1 MKYHGALAQGNE
13 KARRFEKSDLALVLP
28 ANWAKFPRSM
38 DSLLSCWRMATKRS
52 EAGDA
57 LTELA
62 LKIFRVNG
70 RFLAAADAMTEGSG
84 LTAARWQV
92 LGAVL
97 STPLS
102 VADVGR
108 AMGLTRQSVQRLAD
122 VLVDEGM
129 CAYHENPAHR
139 RAKLLAPT
147 AKGRQ
152 AMEDLRPIQAEWT
165 SRVGDAVGA
174 PALRDAAAAV
184 DAILAALDASAR

>member
-1 MKYHGALAQGNE
+1 
-13 KARRFEKSDLALVLP
+13 
-28 ANWAKFPRSM
+28 
-38 DSLLSCWRMATKRS
+38 MAIERS

-57 LTELA
+57 LTDLA
-62 LKIFRVNG
+62 LRIFRVSG
-70 RFLAAADAMTEGSG
+70 RLLAAADEMTEGSG

-97 STPLS
+97 AGPLS

-122 VLVDEGM
+122 VLVAEGI
-129 CAYHENPAHR
+129 CEYLDNPAHR

-147 AKGRQ
+147 AKGR
-152 AMEDLRPIQAEWT
+152 AAIAEVHPIQAEWT

-174 PALRDAAAAV
+174 VALRDAVATL
-184 DAILAALDASAR
+184 DAILAALDSPHGKVKPDAPARGPRKRA